1 MQTSGMSCS
10 SCKVKIEG
18 DFNETLFDRLAPE
31 DQEFLEQY
39 LLAGFSIKRLED
51 TTDLGY
57 AAIRSKLDRLISH
70 YEELAEMEAQKSDI
84 LAKLSF
90 GEIGVKEA
98 KEMLKTLRRE

>member
-1 MQTSGMSCS
+1 MQTSGMSCT

-18 DFNETLFDRLAPE
+18 DFSETLFDRLDPE
-31 DQEFLEQY
+31 DQEFLERY
-39 LLAGFSIKRLED
+39 LLAGFSIKKLEEA
-51 TTDLGY
+51 TDLGY

-90 GEIGVKEA
+90 GEINVKEA
-98 KEMLKTLRRE
+98 KEMLEALQRK